1 MLRKWTSK
9 DPKTEFGQLLP
20 KALRTIGSVIL
31 GQAMQFAS
39 GNVRTGRLRGSL
51 TFALQDQQSKPQS
64 PAGGKDIIGKP
75 SVNDEVWIGTNV
87 EYGPYVEYGTRRSK
101 AYPYLRP
108 AFDMN
113 RKNAIK
119 ILRDAIEADYGK

>member
-39 GNVRTGRLRGSL
+39 GNVKTGRLRGSL

-64 PAGGKDIIGKP
+64 PAGAGDVIGRP

-113 RKNAIK
+113 RKNVAK
-119 ILRDAIEADYGK
+119 ILRDTIEAEYGK